1 MLISSK
7 SRLSKRELTIPELEF
22 VASYM
27 AANLLDNARIALNT
41 YPVKN
46 CYAWTDNAVVLHWI
60 RSDETYKQFVS
71 NRVSK
76 IELKEAISWKYERS
90 CRYWE

>member
-1 MLISSK
+1 MP
-7 SRLSKRELTIPELEF
+7 RLER

-27 AANLLDNARIALNT
+27 AATLLDNARIALNT

-46 CYAWTDNAVVLHWI
+46 CYAWKDGTVVLHWI
-60 RSDETYKQFVS
+60 RSDGNYKQFVS

-76 IELKEAISWKYERS
+76 IKSKRKS
-90 CRYWE
+90 CRY

>member
-1 MLISSK
+1 MNQMRISSK
-7 SRLSKRELTIPELEF
+7 SRLSKRGLTMPRLER

-27 AANLLDNARIALNT
+27 AATLLDNARIALNT

-46 CYAWTDNAVVLHWI
+46 CYAWTDGTVVLHWI
-60 RSDETYKQFVS
+60 RSDGNYKQFVS

-76 IELKEAISWKYERS
+76 IKSKRKS
-90 CRYWE
+90 CRY